1 MNEQYEVVRSAEVT
15 IIDRKTDGLFVDFV
29 IQLDGRE
36 TTNRFT
42 NANLCERLFEV
53 RNEDFSENFFGNFES
68 EAEDGT
74 IHSSIAYLHIY
85 EQENDRGLLE
95 ILELRQ
101 QG

>member
-1 MNEQYEVVRSAEVT
+1 MNEQYEVVRSAGVT
-15 IIDRKTDGLFVDFV
+15 IIERKTDGTFVDFA

-36 TTNRFT
+36 TANNFT

-53 RNEDFSENFFGNFES
+53 RNEGFSENFFGNFES

-74 IHSSIAYLHIY
+74 IHSSLAYLHIY
-85 EQENDRGLLE
+85 EQENNRGLLE
-95 ILELRQ
+95 ILRLRQ